1 MCQQSAHATTANSLE
16 PAHESLRLSPCRRR
30 LEDKRSGFQKT
41 YEKTSPQTRS
51 RYYDAARRCLHLLN
65 ARVQFR
71 CRFRN
76 PVHRSGSPFRY
87 SFTLPNASHDHLDSL
102 RRVPSGTDA
111 NRYSSFHPTRRT
123 NSFGGRFLA
132 PYTTGTS
139 FTNTSLSR
147 TVFALTHLDLR
158 FSIHSYLRLSAH
170 LFRSTS

>member
-1 MCQQSAHATTANSLE
+1 MCSAIRSCDHCKLTR

-87 SFTLPNASHDHLDSL
+87 SFTLPKPH
-102 RRVPSGTDA
+102 T
-111 NRYSSFHPTRRT
+111 
-123 NSFGGRFLA
+123 
-132 PYTTGTS
+132 
-139 FTNTSLSR
+139 TSLTPYDVSR
-147 TVFALTHLDLR
+147 LERTRIAIHLFTPPDARTRSEAVFSHRTRPGQALRTGPSPVPHSPSRILPHV
-158 FSIHSYLRLSAH
+158 SPSHSYLRLPAH